1 MFYLSLC
8 ERLYIVSPY
17 TCKIFKHIK
26 CEMQLKHYCREYNQM
41 KSTESTK
48 FLDDI
53 EKTRHQITLLLEK
66 RQELETKAT
75 SYSIQYNKIGE
86 QNHGHNDKTG
96 HLAILIAET
105 DEKIKAASDR
115 LKFQHNVLRIYL
127 KRIEGY
133 NEQSVLK
140 FRYIYNCSYD
150 EIADLLCIST
160 RSVFTARTHALQE
173 LDKIIAAEKEKIRSN
188 WKQSE
193 RHGKR

>member
-1 MFYLSLC
+1 
-8 ERLYIVSPY
+8 
-17 TCKIFKHIK
+17 
-26 CEMQLKHYCREYNQM
+26 M

-75 SYSIQYNKIGE
+75 SYSIQYNKIGGT
-86 QNHGHNDKTG
+86 NHGHTDKTG
-96 HLAILIAET
+96 HLAILIADT

-115 LKFQHNVLRIYL
+115 LKFQCNVLRIYL

-133 NEQSVLK
+133 NEQTVLRL
-140 FRYIYNCSYD
+140 RYIYNCSYD

-188 WKQSE
+188 WKRSE
-193 RHGKR
+193 WHGKR